1 MQVYNFQPNQRL
13 NFLCGENGS
22 GKSAVRGVATNC
34 FLGIAF
40 FIILKVLAAI
50 VFGLGGSART
60 ASRGNT
66 NKAFI
71 RTGQTSAVVEIKL
84 DNTGDRAYRSDLYG
98 ESITVVRSVTN
109 SSSTYK
115 LKDNRG
121 KVVVDK
127 KVKEEL
133 DRVLMSFNIQV
144 RGC

>member
-1 MQVYNFQPNQRL
+1 M
-13 NFLCGENGS
+13 
-22 GKSAVRGVATNC
+22 
-34 FLGIAF
+34 
-40 FIILKVLAAI
+40 LAAI

-133 DRVLMSFNIQV
+133 DRILLSFNIQV
-144 RGC
+144 DNPIAVLNQDTAKTFLFKCDPDKLYIF